1 VQNVSAVALDDQHT
15 FIIECEFIPGSDAQG
30 CLVVLVGE
38 SDNITVNLTRNS
50 KVVTVEVANP
60 PSSYLKV
67 LAFDIERDGSV
78 ATLSIPGDIIIVNGK
93 NVLQGLTLCTYTTGA
108 YITRCF
114 GVDGECGSGGAEN

>member
-1 VQNVSAVALDDQHT
+1 MFHCSVDTTDVQKVSAVALDDQHT

-38 SDNITVNLTRNS
+38 SDNITVNLTRSS

-60 PSSYLKV
+60 PSSYFKV

-93 NVLQGLTLCTYTTGA
+93 NILQGLTLCTYTTGA
-108 YITRCF
+108 
-114 GVDGECGSGGAEN
+114 